1 MPNKAGEIPCAPF
14 LYVIIDGREGI
25 LEKLRGII
33 KAGVEIVQL
42 RDKNLSTKELISLGQ
57 KIGKII
63 INKVSFFI
71 NDRFDISLAVRAQGV
86 HLGQDDLPV
95 RVVRE
100 VVGKRL
106 RVGLSTHT
114 LKELKKSKTQPVDYV
129 SFGPIFK
136 TSTKTDALS
145 PRGIDKL
152 KEAVSPSKH
161 TVVAVGGIKK
171 DKVREILK
179 TGASGVAISRA
190 ILEARDTYQATLEIR
205 KEMGL

>member
-1 MPNKAGEIPCAPF
+1 MIGKQIPF
-14 LYVIIDGREGI
+14 LYVIIDGRKGI

-33 KAGVEIVQL
+33 KARAEIVQL
-42 RDKNLSTKELISLGQ
+42 RDKNLSTRELIGLGQ
-57 KIGKII
+57 KVEKIVR
-63 INKVSFFI
+63 NKSLFFI

-106 RVGLSTHT
+106 RVGLSTHN

-152 KEAVSPSKH
+152 KEAVSHSNHP
-161 TVVAVGGIKK
+161 VVAVGGIKK

-179 TGASGVAISRA
+179 TGVSGVAVSRA
-190 ILEARDTYQATLEIR
+190 ILEARDTYRATMEIR